1 MVKKKKYSINTYLII
16 ATTYV
21 LVFIF
26 SYYEMRVAFSLSFMD
41 ARVGFE
47 YSFAG
52 IDNYLRLFQDG
63 TFWASFGNQ
72 AVMTVTSVFNSI
84 FWPLLAAELLFF
96 VRRKRIA
103 NVVKTAFVI
112 PMLVPGIV
120 NILTWRYLYNN
131 DFGFNTILKSIGLGS
146 LAHNWLNDPNTA
158 LWCIIFIGFPF
169 VSGLYFLIFHA
180 GINNIGMELYEAAI
194 IDGASSFQVITRV
207 HLPNVVPYINVVFT
221 LSLIGSLSNFGL
233 VAATTGGGPGN
244 ATMIPSMLMYQVA
257 FGDSEFGYASSM
269 GVILFIIIMIVTLL
283 TRKIFSKKGA
293 D

>member
-1 MVKKKKYSINTYLII
+1 M
-16 ATTYV
+16 
-21 LVFIF
+21 
-26 SYYEMRVAFSLSFMD
+26 
-41 ARVGFE
+41 
-47 YSFAG
+47 
-52 IDNYLRLFQDG
+52 
-63 TFWASFGNQ
+63 
-72 AVMTVTSVFNSI
+72 TSVFNSI

>member
-1 MVKKKKYSINTYLII
+1 M
-16 ATTYV
+16 
-21 LVFIF
+21 
-26 SYYEMRVAFSLSFMD
+26 
-41 ARVGFE
+41 
-47 YSFAG
+47 
-52 IDNYLRLFQDG
+52 
-63 TFWASFGNQ
+63 
-72 AVMTVTSVFNSI
+72 
-84 FWPLLAAELLFF
+84 
-96 VRRKRIA
+96 
-103 NVVKTAFVI
+103 
-112 PMLVPGIV
+112 
-120 NILTWRYLYNN
+120 YNN